1 MSDPAEPVGAGSER
15 GDMTALQRRV
25 ASLTPE
31 QRARLEERLL
41 TRRAATPAVTRIPRR
56 VGGERCPVALTQ
68 QRLWFLDQLFPGSA
82 AYNEPTALRLEGG
95 LDATSLSRALA
106 EIVAR
111 HEVLRTVILAA
122 EGEPYQVVQPPGPLD
137 LEPLDLSAI
146 EGAARET
153 ALAEAL
159 AETTARPF
167 DLSAHWPIRAR
178 LVRLGPLGHVLLI
191 VTHHIASDGWSN
203 GVLFGELTA
212 LYDAFSAGRPSPL
225 PPLAVQYGDFAV
237 WQRRQLAGGEL
248 DRQVAYWRRQ
258 LAGLPAEVTLPTDR
272 PRPVAPTHRGAR
284 EARVF
289 PRALVEGLKALG
301 RSENATL
308 FMTLLAG
315 FLALLHRYTGQPD
328 VVVGAPIA
336 GRTRVEIEPLI
347 GFFVGTLPLR
357 GDLSGDPTVRG
368 HLRRIREVALAG
380 YGHQDVPFEK
390 LVEELAPERSMN
402 RNPIVQVMFGLQNAR
417 AGLPV
422 LRGLAVS
429 RLPAGTENAKF
440 DVTVYAA
447 EVPEGLDVTAGYSTE
462 LYDAGTIARLLEHF
476 ERLLAA
482 MVAAPDARLASLGLA
497 SDAERR
503 QMLDEWNRAVAPVP
517 EAATVASLVEAQ
529 VARSPD
535 AVAIVAGSTR
545 MTYAQLDASAT
556 RLAGHLRRRGVG
568 PGAFVGVCAERS
580 PALVTALLAVLKT
593 GAAYLPLDAGYP
605 AERLG
610 FMLADARPRLVL
622 VHERL
627 RERLPLAGIETVALD
642 DPGAWAGEV
651 IGGLETGAG
660 PDDVAY
666 ATYTSGSTG
675 RPKGILTTHRG
686 VVNYLAYLLREYA
699 LGPADVVLPIV
710 TVGFDASVREIF
722 GALAAGARLVLL
734 GDDDVR
740 DARAV
745 VRGLRKHRVTA
756 LLSVVPSVLRT
767 LCAAARDTGGPPA
780 ALRLVL
786 TSGEPLLLADVHDA
800 RTALCPAGEVVNQYG
815 PTECTM
821 TTTFHRVGPEDE
833 GREVALIGRPIA
845 NTRVY
850 VLDVAGQP
858 APIGVAGELYIG
870 GAGVTRGY
878 LERPDLTAERFLP
891 DPFDARPGTRMYRTG
906 DRGRWRPDGVLEFF
920 GRVDD
925 QVKIRGNR
933 VEPGEVEARLREYAG
948 VSQAAVVAWPA
959 GAPDARLVAYVV
971 PAEGALPS
979 AAELRTVLGRALP
992 EYMVPT
998 AFVTLSA
1005 LPLGPHGKLDR
1016 RALPLPGEAERTAA
1030 YVEPRHP
1037 LEWQIAAIWRVLLKV
1052 PQVGVFDDFFELGGH
1067 SLLAVQLMQR
1077 LEAQVGSRLP
1087 LTTLFSA
1094 PTVAGLAA
1102 AVQREETIGP
1112 DLVVPLRA
1120 SGAEPPFFFFHGDYN
1135 GGGFYSRV
1143 LARGLSPEQPFYVV
1157 HPHPL
1162 TDRPVPDTMAAM
1174 VTQLVAAIRA
1184 VRPRG
1189 PYRLG
1194 GHCNGGMF
1202 ALEVARRL
1210 AAEGDE
1216 VDALVVID
1224 VSARNARFR
1233 PVRRLARA
1241 LAWLGRLDSSAE
1253 AELFLNLRDRAMEV
1267 AWRIEGWR
1275 RRRAA
1280 PHAAASRPAAP
1291 TPGDAD
1297 ARGHGGEDLDLVA
1310 SAPTWQESERVAA
1323 FRRVARC
1330 HVPGRYAG
1338 SVTLL
1343 VPEQRGSLRRD
1354 LWWSL
1359 VADRVEVHTVP
1370 GAHLTSIT
1378 EHGTELAERLRACL
1392 AGRPRA
1398 TLVP

>member
-1 MSDPAEPVGAGSER
+1 MSDRAESVADGGER
-15 GDMTALQRRV
+15 GDLSELQRRV
-25 ASLTPE
+25 AKLTPE

-41 TRRAATPAVTRIPRR
+41 TRRAAMPPDAQIPRR
-56 VGGERCPVALTQ
+56 AAGERCPLSLTQ
-68 QRLWFLDQLFPGSA
+68 QRLWFLDQLRPGSA
-82 AYNEPTALRLEGG
+82 AYNQPTALRLEGG
-95 LDATSLSRALA
+95 LDAASLSRALD

-111 HEVLRTVILAA
+111 HEALRTVFATA
-122 EGEPYQVVQPPGPLD
+122 EGEPYQVVQPPRPLD
-137 LEPLDLSAI
+137 LESLDLS
-146 EGAARET
+146 ELDGTAREA

-159 AETTARPF
+159 AETAGRPF

-178 LVRLGPLGHVLLI
+178 LVRLGPVDHVLLI

-203 GVLFGELTA
+203 GVFFRELGA
-212 LYDAFSAGRPSPL
+212 LYDTLSTGRPAPL

-237 WQRRQLAGGEL
+237 WQRRRLAGGEL
-248 DRQVAYWRRQ
+248 DRQLAYWRRQ

-284 EARVF
+284 ETRVF
-289 PRALVEGLKALG
+289 PKALVEGLKALG
-301 RSENATL
+301 RGERATL

-328 VVVGAPIA
+328 VVVGVPIA

-357 GDLSGDPTVRG
+357 GDLSGDPTVREC
-368 HLRRIREVALAG
+368 LRRMREVALAG

-390 LVEELAPERSMN
+390 LVEELAPERTLN
-402 RNPIVQVMFGLQNAR
+402 RNPIVQVMFGLQNAGG
-417 AGLPV
+417 GLPA

-429 RLPAGTENAKF
+429 RLPVGTESAKF

-447 EVPEGLDVTAGYSTE
+447 EVPEGLDVRASYSTE

-476 ERLLAA
+476 ERLLTA

-503 QMLDEWNRAVAPVP
+503 QTLDEWNRAAAPVP

-556 RLAGHLRRRGVG
+556 RLAGHLCRRGVG
-568 PGAFVGVCAERS
+568 PGAFVGVFAERS

-593 GAAYLPLDAGYP
+593 GAAYLPLDPGYP

-610 FMLADARPRLVL
+610 FMLSDARPRLVL

-627 RERLPLAGIETVALD
+627 RARLPLEGIETVALD
-642 DPGAWAGEV
+642 DPGAWAGEAM
-651 IGGLETGAG
+651 GGLETGAG

-686 VVNYLAYLLREYA
+686 AVNYLAYLLREYA
-699 LGPADVVLPIV
+699 LGPADIVLPIV

-745 VRGLRKHRVTA
+745 VRGLRQHRVTA

-767 LCAAARDTGGPPA
+767 LCAAARDTGDPPA

-800 RTALCPAGEVVNQYG
+800 RAALCPAGEVVNQYG

-821 TTTFHRVGPEDE
+821 TTTFHRVGAADE

-845 NTRVY
+845 NARVY

-858 APIGVAGELYIG
+858 APIKVTGELYIG

-878 LERPDLTAERFLP
+878 LDRPDLTAERFLP
-891 DPFDARPGTRMYRTG
+891 DPFDAGPGARMYRTG
-906 DRGRWRPDGVLEFF
+906 DRGRWRPDGVLELF

-933 VEPGEVEARLREYAG
+933 VEPGEVEARLREIPS

-959 GAPDARLVAYVV
+959 GAPDTRLVAYVV
-971 PAEGALPS
+971 PAAGADPS
-979 AAELRTVLGRALP
+979 SEELRTILRRALP

-1016 RALPLPGEAERTAA
+1016 RALPPPGSVATAERA
-1030 YVEPRHP
+1030 YVEPRSL
-1037 LEWQIAAIWRVLLKV
+1037 LEWQIAAIWEELLDTR
-1052 PQVGVFDDFFELGGH
+1052 PIGATDNFFDLGGH
-1067 SLLAVQLMQR
+1067 SLLAVRMMHAVEQGYGR
-1077 LEAQVGSRLP
+1077 RLP
-1087 LTTLFSA
+1087 LPVLFEA
-1094 PTVAGLAA
+1094 PTVRDLANA
-1102 AVQREETIGP
+1102 FLDRGSITVRSLITPVRSEGT
-1112 DLVVPLRA
+1112 R
-1120 SGAEPPFFFFHGDYN
+1120 PPFFYLHGDAE
-1135 GGGFYSRV
+1135 GGGLHCRK
-1143 LARGLSPEQPFYVV
+1143 LADALDPEQPFYAV
-1157 HPHPL
+1157 HPPAL
-1162 TDRPVPDTMAAM
+1162 VDRELPTSVEAMAADY
-1174 VTQLVAAIRA
+1174 VREIRA
-1184 VRPRG
+1184 IQPQG
-1189 PYRLG
+1189 PFRVG
-1194 GHCNGGMF
+1194 GFCNGGV
-1202 ALEVARRL
+1202 VAFEIARQL
-1210 AAEGDE
+1210 AAAGETVE
-1216 VDALVVID
+1216 ALILLDA
-1224 VSARNARFR
+1224 SGRNAYLKPLRAIVRFA
-1233 PVRRLARA
+1233 ARV
-1241 LAWLGRLDSSAE
+1241 GRLDAVAE
-1253 AELFLNLRDRAMEV
+1253 AKLFGWLGARLFDLPGTALEIKWGIARFIERRRGITHPPVADSVRKAAQPPEVEAYRSIVRAYIPGRYRGRVTVLVPE
-1267 AWRIEGWR
+1267 ER
-1275 RRRAA
+1275 RRR
-1280 PHAAASRPAAP
+1280 RP
-1291 TPGDAD
+1291 
-1297 ARGHGGEDLDLVA
+1297 
-1310 SAPTWQESERVAA
+1310 
-1323 FRRVARC
+1323 
-1330 HVPGRYAG
+1330 
-1338 SVTLL
+1338 
-1343 VPEQRGSLRRD
+1343 D
-1354 LWWSL
+1354 LWWSAIARD
-1359 VADRVEVHTVP
+1359 VDVRIVP
-1370 GAHLTSIT
+1370 GAHLTALT
-1378 EHGTELAERLRACL
+1378 VHVEALAAQISASLMRSDDRSSHTLRS
-1392 AGRPRA
+1392 
-1398 TLVP
+1398 